1 MFLRAKVCQEIGLNF
16 RLFPFINNLTM
27 SMMDVMKN
35 KKLITIVLTVLFA
48 IVLQAPLSAQE
59 KASNPE
65 QDAILT
71 AAEDLFNFMKNKEYV
86 SIWNLLSA
94 KSRKVIVDSVY
105 KESRKLGTEYN
116 KDDLMKDFSSGG
128 ANAQAYWNSFL
139 NVFNPSMVLDESLW
153 RMNAVEKDYA
163 EIIILHK
170 KSKNPAIV
178 KMYKEDNGWKVG
190 LEESFGTR
198 KANSL

>member
-1 MFLRAKVCQEIGLNF
+1 
-16 RLFPFINNLTM
+16 
-27 SMMDVMKN
+27 MKN
-35 KKLITIVLTVLFA
+35 KKIITIVLTVFFA
-48 IVLQAPLSAQE
+48 LVLQAPLHAQQ
-59 KASNPE
+59 KDSNPE

-86 SIWNLLSA
+86 SMWNLLSV
-94 KSRKVIVDSVY
+94 KSRKIIVDSVY
-105 KESRKLGTEYN
+105 KESKKLGTEYQ

-128 ANAQAYWNSFL
+128 VNAQEYWKSFL

-153 RMNAVEKDYA
+153 RMGTIKKDYA
-163 EIIILHK
+163 EVILLHK
-170 KSKNPAIV
+170 KSKNPALI

-198 KANSL
+198 KAHPL

>member
-1 MFLRAKVCQEIGLNF
+1 MTAI
-16 RLFPFINNLTM
+16 
-27 SMMDVMKN
+27 MKN
-35 KKLITIVLTVLFA
+35 KKLITIVLTVLLTL
-48 IVLQAPLSAQE
+48 VLQAPLPAQE

-71 AAEDLFNFMKNKEYV
+71 AAEDLFIFMKNKEYV
-86 SIWNLLSA
+86 SVWNLLSM
-94 KSRKVIVDSVY
+94 KSRKVIVESVY
-105 KESRKLGTEYN
+105 KESKKLGTEYN

-128 ANAQAYWNSFL
+128 ANAQEYWKSFL
-139 NVFNPSMVLDESLW
+139 NVFNPSMVLEECLW
-153 RMNAVEKDYA
+153 RMNTIEKDYA
-163 EIIILHK
+163 EVILLHK

-198 KANSL
+198 KANPL